1 MSDDND
7 NGESFEEFQGRPDA
21 SEGGLT
27 MTEMVMGFGFMLVIG
42 GFVLGL
48 IRLMGLKE
56 GELSTDYEGQLDQ
69 LYLSYI
75 IMFVGM
81 LITSFLGFGGM
92 FKRAMT
98 SFVSS
103 EE

>member
-7 NGESFEEFQGRPDA
+7 NSESFDEFKGRPDTT
-21 SEGGLT
+21 EGGIT
-27 MTEMVMGFGFMLVIG
+27 MNEMVMGFGFVLIIA

-48 IRLMGLKE
+48 IRLQGLNG
-56 GELSTDYEGQLDQ
+56 GELSADYDGLLDQ

>member
-1 MSDDND
+1 
-7 NGESFEEFQGRPDA
+7 
-21 SEGGLT
+21 
-27 MTEMVMGFGFMLVIG
+27 MVMGFGFVLVIA

-48 IRLMGLKE
+48 IRLMGLKD
-56 GELSTDYEGQLDQ
+56 GELSADYESQLDQ

-81 LITSFLGFGGM
+81 IITSFLGFGGM
-92 FKRAMT
+92 FKRALT

>member
-21 SEGGLT
+21 SEGGFT
-27 MTEMVMGFGFMLVIG
+27 TTEMVMGFGFFLVVG
-42 GFVLGL
+42 GFLLGL

-98 SFVSS
+98 SFISS

>member
-7 NGESFEEFQGRPDA
+7 NSESFVEFQGRPDP
-21 SEGGLT
+21 SEGGIT
-27 MTEMVMGFGFMLVIG
+27 TTEMVMGFGFMLVIG

-98 SFVSS
+98 SFISS

>member
-27 MTEMVMGFGFMLVIG
+27 TTEMVMGFGFMLVIG

-56 GELSTDYEGQLDQ
+56 GELSADYEGQLDQ

-81 LITSFLGFGGM
+81 FITIFLGFGGM
-92 FKRAMT
+92 FKSAMT
-98 SFVSS
+98 SFISS
-103 EE
+103 VE

>member
-7 NGESFEEFQGRPDA
+7 NGESNEFKGSPDPT
-21 SEGGLT
+21 EGGIT
-27 MTEMVMGFGFMLVIG
+27 MNEMIMGL
-42 GFVLGL
+42 GFVLIIAGFILGL
-48 IRLMGLKE
+48 IRLLGLKD
-56 GELSTDYEGQLDQ
+56 GEIPADYDSHIDQ

-81 LITSFLGFGGM
+81 FITSFLGFGGM

-98 SFVSS
+98 SFISS
-103 EE
+103 DE

>member
-7 NGESFEEFQGRPDA
+7 NGESFEEFQGRPDP
-21 SEGGLT
+21 SEGGIT
-27 MTEMVMGFGFMLVIG
+27 TTEMVMGFGFMLVIG

-56 GELSTDYEGQLDQ
+56 GELSADYENQLDQ

>member
-7 NGESFEEFQGRPDA
+7 NGESFEEFQGRPDP
-21 SEGGLT
+21 SEGGIT
-27 MTEMVMGFGFMLVIG
+27 TTEMVMGFGFMLVIG

>member
-1 MSDDND
+1 MSDDNGND
-7 NGESFEEFQGRPDA
+7 ESFEEFQGRPDET
-21 SEGGLT
+21 EGGLT

-48 IRLMGLKE
+48 IRLLGLKE
-56 GELSTDYEGQLDQ
+56 GELSADYENQLDQ

-98 SFVSS
+98 SFISS

>member
-27 MTEMVMGFGFMLVIG
+27 STEIVMGFGFMLIIA

-48 IRLMGLKE
+48 IRLMGLKD
-56 GELSTDYEGQLDQ
+56 GELSADYEGQLQQ

-98 SFVSS
+98 SFISS

>member
-7 NGESFEEFQGRPDA
+7 NGESFEEFQGRPDP
-21 SEGGLT
+21 SEGGIT
-27 MTEMVMGFGFMLVIG
+27 TTEMIMGFGFMLVMG

-56 GELSTDYEGQLDQ
+56 GELSTDYEGHLDQ

-98 SFVSS
+98 SFISS

>member
-7 NGESFEEFQGRPDA
+7 NGESFDEFKGSPDA

-27 MTEMVMGFGFMLVIG
+27 VTEMVMGFGFVLVIA

-48 IRLMGLKE
+48 IRLMGLKD
-56 GELSTDYEGQLDQ
+56 GELSADYESQLDQ

-81 LITSFLGFGGM
+81 IITSFLGFGGM
-92 FKRAMT
+92 FKRALT